1 MGLVEVEY
9 RELLDGDDE
18 VVGYIDP
25 DGMAYEY
32 QEGGGEPEVYEFATY
47 DDPDAKRVEGDRI
60 LVPEYALSVFEDID
74 PIDEDSS
81 Q

>member
-25 DGMAYEY
+25 DGVVHEFGGTEGQTAEY
-32 QEGGGEPEVYEFATY
+32 
-47 DDPDAKRVEGDRI
+47 RVEQLDTRDERRVVGDPI
-60 LVPEYALSVFEDID
+60 LVPEYALDLFDGEEFI
-74 PIDEDSS
+74 IDEE
-81 Q
+81 